1 MSHLWQNINKK
12 YFSAEG
18 HGQQAHDEEHEGPQ
32 PLIMQVNLPQKYQF
46 NQVALVAME
55 CYNTLS

>member
-32 PLIMQVNLPQKYQF
+32 PLIMQVNLPQKYQ
-46 NQVALVAME
+46 VAIVAME
-55 CYNTLS
+55 CYDNHLAGK